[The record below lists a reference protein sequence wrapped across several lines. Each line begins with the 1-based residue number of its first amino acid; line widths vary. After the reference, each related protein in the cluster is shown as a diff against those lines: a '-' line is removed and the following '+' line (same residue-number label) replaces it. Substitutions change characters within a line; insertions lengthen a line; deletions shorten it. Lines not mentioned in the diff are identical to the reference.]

1 MNCLNIHK
9 FFATAVYAVAL
20 PLCFSLSPVVIAE
33 EIRIPIGQQG
43 SASAVMTPTSGTSE
57 KQVLGDFGAPQLRSS
72 PVGDPPITRWEYS
85 QFVVYFEY
93 DRVIHSVIKK

>member
-1 MNCLNIHK
+1 MNFLNIHK
-9 FFATAVYAVAL
+9 SSVTAAFAVAV
-20 PLCFSLSPVVIAE
+20 PLCFSLSTVVVAE

-43 SASAVMTPTSGTSE
+43 TASAVMTPTSGTSE

-93 DRVIHSVIKK
+93 DRVIHSVVKK